1 MSDAVLRKIE
11 KRLDKKLAEQSRN
24 ALSEVFTQLSCK
36 AVAREIKAGKNVTG
50 NAEFGVRTCV
60 HDKVGPRYDPV
71 SKRFHPQT
79 KRGRELEHGF
89 IKNVNLLLAQGGYK
103 EMSPQLLPKLRKQ
116 DREFEKKVR
125 RR

>member
-1 MSDAVLRKIE
+1 MSDAVLRKLE
-11 KRLDKKLAEQSRN
+11 KRLNKKLAEQSRN

-60 HDKVGPRYDPV
+60 HDKVGPRYDPT
-71 SKRFHPQT
+71 SKRFTPQS
-79 KRGRELEHGF
+79 KKGRELEQGF

-103 EMSPQLLPKLRKQ
+103 EMSPQLIPAIRKR
-116 DREFEKKVR
+116 DREFEKKVKKR
-125 RR
+125 